1 MRCTL
6 ALIAISAAVAL
17 TVTACSSSPPPQ
29 MTVNG
34 TVEVAVTDYSE
45 FQADYP
51 QITNDTAQVT
61 VTNPSGT
68 VIAVTT
74 ADNGNVAQGPSRA
87 GRHDPD
93 DRLHGE
99 GPGGLVVL
107 RDHCLRG
114 ERDAALHPA
123 ADAAGAR
130 AVRRR
135 RLLRLIR
142 KTGAVLR
149 SSTPRPQRR
158 PRQLAEGDCYRF
170 LEINC

>member
-1 MRCTL
+1 MRCTPV
-6 ALIAISAAVAL
+6 LIAISAAVAL

-74 ADNGNVAQGPSRA
+74 ADNGNVAQGPSE
-87 GRHDPD
+87 PD
-93 DRLHGE
+93 DMTLTTGFTVKVPEGLSFYGITASGVNGTLHYTQQQMQQ
-99 GPGGLVVL
+99 GPALCVG
-107 RDHCLRG
+107 
-114 ERDAALHPA
+114 DACS
-123 ADAAGAR
+123 G
-130 AVRRR
+130 
-135 RLLRLIR
+135 
-142 KTGAVLR
+142 
-149 SSTPRPQRR
+149 
-158 PRQLAEGDCYRF
+158 
-170 LEINC
+170 